1 MYIARMKRQWL
12 ISVCSTTLL
21 LLCISAVSDA
31 ISYHPFTQTSV
42 KNIRYRL
49 NISSSCLGC
58 INTLRGGYYENNPN
72 YDGAPTLANIDNDG
86 FYHTPFPNNNNRRP
100 APLTQ
105 VIKDYFQSLRNYSPT
120 LFNGVAT
127 SIAVFIMWQLPSPTI
142 TKILRNHFTS
152 SHYNI
157 IRKKRYHALITSAF
171 SHSSLSHLAVN
182 MYAYIMFGRAI
193 KPVLDRQGV
202 ALWVFVLSS
211 AICSDLTAL
220 ALDKGQ
226 SGLGLSGVTC
236 AMLAFDALLN
246 PTKQFRAV
254 VSFIPIT
261 LPAYYLFVGL
271 LGLSIAGVLGV
282 SVGRANIGHAAHL
295 AGLVFGA
302 MFYNACK
309 KGWVR
314 LWSLR
319 ARKVYRTLT
328 GKG

>member
-1 MYIARMKRQWL
+1 MKHQWL
-12 ISVCSTTLL
+12 ISVCTTAALL
-21 LLCISAVSDA
+21 LLCISVSDA
-31 ISYHPFTQTSV
+31 ISNHPFITQTSI
-42 KNIRYRL
+42 KNIRYGS

-72 YDGAPTLANIDNDG
+72 YDGAPTLGNVSNDG

-105 VIKDYFQSLRNYSPT
+105 VINDYLISLRNYSPT

-127 SIAVFIMWQLPSPTI
+127 SIAVFIMWQLPSTTI

-211 AICSDLTAL
+211 AICSDITSL
-220 ALDKGQ
+220 ALGS

-236 AMLAFDALLN
+236 AMLAFDALIN

-261 LPAYYLFVGL
+261 LPAYYLFIGL
-271 LGLSIAGVLGV
+271 IGLSVAGVLGV
-282 SVGRANIGHAAHL
+282 SIGRANIGHAAHL
-295 AGLVFGA
+295 ESP
-302 MFYNACK
+302 
-309 KGWVR
+309 R
-314 LWSLR
+314 
-319 ARKVYRTLT
+319 
-328 GKG
+328 

>member
-1 MYIARMKRQWL
+1 MKHQWL
-12 ISVCSTTLL
+12 ISVCTTAALL
-21 LLCISAVSDA
+21 LLCISVSDA
-31 ISYHPFTQTSV
+31 ISNHPFIIQTSV
-42 KNIRYRL
+42 KSTRYGSNI
-49 NISSSCLGC
+49 SSCLGC

-72 YDGAPTLANIDNDG
+72 CDGAPTLGNVSNDG

-100 APLTQ
+100 SPLIQ
-105 VIKDYFQSLRNYSPT
+105 VINYYLISLKNYSPT

-127 SIAVFIMWQLPSPTI
+127 SIAVFIMWQLPSQTI
-142 TKILRNHFTS
+142 TKILRNHFIS

-211 AICSDLTAL
+211 AICSDITSL
-220 ALDKGQ
+220 ALGS

-271 LGLSIAGVLGV
+271 IGLSVAGVLGV

-295 AGLVFGA
+295 GGLMYGA
-302 MFYNACK
+302 IFYNACK

-319 ARKVYRTLT
+319 VRKVCRTLT

>member
-1 MYIARMKRQWL
+1 MKHQWL
-12 ISVCSTTLL
+12 IFTTALL
-21 LLCISAVSDA
+21 LLCISVSDA
-31 ISYHPFTQTSV
+31 ISYHPFIIQTSV
-42 KNIRYRL
+42 KNIRYGS
-49 NISSSCLGC
+49 ISSCLGC

-72 YDGAPTLANIDNDG
+72 FDGAPTLGNVSNDG

-100 APLTQ
+100 SPLTQ
-105 VIKDYFQSLRNYSPT
+105 VINDYLISLRNYSPT

-127 SIAVFIMWQLPSPTI
+127 SIVVFIMWQLPSPTI

-157 IRKKRYHALITSAF
+157 IRKKRYHALVTSAF

-211 AICSDLTAL
+211 AIFSDITSL
-220 ALDKGQ
+220 ALGS

-271 LGLSIAGVLGV
+271 IGLSVAGVLGV

-295 AGLVFGA
+295 GGLVFGA

-319 ARKVYRTLT
+319 VRKVYRILT